1 VAAETGLPPSMQFV
15 LATLAILTLVSGY
28 FAATWMG

>member
-1 VAAETGLPPSMQFV
+1 MQFV